1 MASPVT
7 SPVVRRTRAP
17 RGGEA
22 ADGSSVFTA
31 LWGKD
36 DRWRFLFL
44 HQAGTGFPPPSLQ
57 LQRRPVLTRCPL
69 ETTVLT
75 MKTCAW
81 PALVL
86 AALSLSV
93 QAQVLHR
100 AVDLTACLSNDTESQ
115 ALGQLDG
122 DQMFFVDL
130 ELRQAVLTLPPFADP
145 FALGPDSVAQALA
158 SRQLCRNNLA
168 TAARAEG
175 FPPET
180 AEPPVAMVYPKS
192 VVRPG
197 EPNTL
202 ICSAQRYYPFPLGL
216 AWARNGEPVAGTTP
230 QTLSLVRRDATYSC
244 YSLLPFSPR
253 PGDVYTCH
261 LQHRALRR
269 PLVVAWEVPPEARP
283 GAVLTV
289 VCGVAMALGMLG
301 VVTGCL
307 LFCSAHPAGLSM
319 SPVLVSLWVQL
330 LVGGPWGRP
339 GVEGYA
345 YESLEICEFDPSNL
359 TGLVYIHS
367 QVFNRLEYLRYDS
380 RVQRFEGY
388 TRFGIANAQRFNRDP
403 GVMATMLANRDHY
416 CVPNARLF
424 NSSILN
430 KTVAPAVSITAL
442 GGGADGS
449 LVLVC
454 HATGFYPPRISVTW
468 LRGGGAAPGGSSGL
482 LPDGDWLYQTHA
494 FLEPGPRPAEQL
506 SCIVEHR
513 SLAQP
518 LVVPW
523 EPPTAPPDWR
533 LVATALWALSL
544 GLVLSL
550 AGAAS
555 RWGRSS
561 KQTGGR
567 VAARIAAVLKG
578 RLRPAALGAW

>member
-1 MASPVT
+1 
-7 SPVVRRTRAP
+7 
-17 RGGEA
+17 
-22 ADGSSVFTA
+22 
-31 LWGKD
+31 
-36 DRWRFLFL
+36 
-44 HQAGTGFPPPSLQ
+44 
-57 LQRRPVLTRCPL
+57 
-69 ETTVLT
+69 

-359 TGLVYIHS
+359 TGLVYINS

-454 HATGFYPPRISVTW
+454 HATGFYPPASPSPGCGAAGRR
-468 LRGGGAAPGGSSGL
+468 RGGPAGGAGRRLA
-482 LPDGDWLYQTHA
+482 LPDPRL
-494 FLEPGPRPAEQL
+494 PGARPE
-506 SCIVEHR
+506 
-513 SLAQP
+513 
-518 LVVPW
+518 
-523 EPPTAPPDWR
+523 
-533 LVATALWALSL
+533 
-544 GLVLSL
+544 
-550 AGAAS
+550 
-555 RWGRSS
+555 
-561 KQTGGR
+561 
-567 VAARIAAVLKG
+567 ARGAAVLHRG
-578 RLRPAALGAW
+578 APQPGPAAGGALGAPDGPTGLEAGRHGAVGSVAGPGPVAGRGRVPLGPEQQADRRPGRSPDSGGPEGAAEARGPGRVVMTSPGAPGWGL